1 MLREDVGLVYRI
13 VKEHIDELRAEL
25 EEKIAEAPVAKQS
38 KPVDVDIDGIV
49 KLVLDK
55 IAATSA
61 PINPTPTEIPKKGKE
76 K

>member
-25 EEKIAEAPVAKQS
+25 EEKMSEVPVAKQS

-49 KLVLDK
+49 KLVLEK
-55 IAATSA
+55 IATTSVSISSA
-61 PINPTPTEIPKKGKE
+61 STEIPKKGKE